1 MPGKVYALLVGI
13 NDYPANVGPLTGCA
27 NDVDHFHDYLK
38 TVCGA
43 KTLAVQVLKDAD
55 ATRASIIAGMRDHL
69 GQAQT
74 GDVAVLQYSGHGAR
88 CKSAAAFSQ
97 YFPDGMDEG
106 LVCFDSRSP
115 GGFDLADKELAVLFA
130 ELAERGPHLAA
141 IFDCCHSGSATRSA
155 DDFINLRARQT
166 HTVYEERP
174 LETYLD
180 GYYTQTLQREGS
192 LEIPQGRHILLAA
205 CQRYQKAF
213 ESKEHTGVFTSTLL
227 EVLEKS
233 GPEISYADLFVR
245 CRAAVRKRADNQDPQ
260 FETFRGF
267 PAYSGFL
274 GGAGKRAARRYSVQ
288 FEGRGWRVAC
298 GAMHGLPTDK
308 ERQVEFDLYP
318 EFPTSAPSA
327 EQKGEPAEN
336 KDEPDLPVGR
346 AVTTHVGA
354 QKSGVELL
362 DFAAP
367 PAENDRFQGELTTLP
382 VPPLGVFVEGPA
394 DASRTLQDRLA
405 KLRDQS
411 HGIALVSDDSAA
423 CRYALLVLPDRYELT
438 FRETGQL
445 LQAAIGH
452 SQESA
457 EYLFEILNRIATWER
472 AIRLQNLAT
481 DMHVEDVP
489 FHFYRQVDG
498 EYQRIDASELSIDI
512 ARKDGE
518 WQWAEGTFRAENR
531 SQQPLYLLLVHFSE
545 QYGISPQFNEP
556 IEPTEA
562 PVTITLEGHSD
573 FHITLEDEEGD
584 QAIHRFKLI
593 VATEPIDDFLL
604 QQDPIEIGAIHNPQG
619 LRGGKGLNTGASRK
633 KLYHR
638 NEWFTQ
644 DVTIRL
650 VRQLDRVGESDVI
663 LAGGQLTIKAH
674 PSLRAGIGLGSVKT
688 AICTAATDTFRLFA
702 REGLELLNFGQPRSA
717 DQSVLE
723 LTDIRNSESLS
734 KQPLEIELA
743 HPLGEGEIILPLAFD
758 GERFQ
763 IIGTPS
769 QTDAGR
775 TRIRIRELP
784 QTPDYRHG
792 PGRAIRLV
800 FLKTRLSRDDLRPM
814 SWIGSSASIDSRV

>member
-13 NDYPANVGPLTGCA
+13 NDYPANVGRLTGCA
-27 NDVDHFHDYLK
+27 NDVDHFHEYLK
-38 TVCGA
+38 AVCGA
-43 KTLAVQVLKDAD
+43 KTLAVEVLKDAD
-55 ATRASIIAGMRDHL
+55 ATRANIIAGMRDHL
-69 GQAQT
+69 GRAQT

-88 CKSAAAFSQ
+88 CKSAAEFSQ

-166 HTVYEERP
+166 HTVYDERP
-174 LETYLD
+174 LDTYLD
-180 GYYTQTLQREGS
+180 GYYSQSLQREGS
-192 LEIPQGRHILLAA
+192 LEIPQGRHVLLAA

-213 ESKEHTGVFTSTLL
+213 ESKDHTGVFTSTLL

-233 GPEISYADLFVR
+233 GREISYADLFVR

-274 GGAGKRAARRYSVQ
+274 GGTGTRATRRYSVQ

-298 GAMHGLPTDK
+298 GAMHGLPTGK
-308 ERQVEFDLYP
+308 EQQVEFDLFP
-318 EFPTSAPSA
+318 EFAALPGND
-327 EQKGEPAEN
+327 GEH
-336 KDEPDLPVGR
+336 PVGR

-362 DFAAP
+362 DFVAP

-382 VPPLGVFVEGPA
+382 VPPLWVFVEGPA
-394 DASRTLQDRLA
+394 DACRTLQERLA
-405 KLRDQS
+405 GMRDQS

-423 CRYALLVLPDRYELT
+423 CRYALLVRPDRYELT
-438 FRETGQL
+438 YRETGQL
-445 LQAAIGH
+445 LQTAIGH
-452 SQESA
+452 SQASA
-457 EYLFEILNRIATWER
+457 EYLFEILKRIATWER

-481 DMHVEDVP
+481 EMETDDVP
-489 FHFYRQVDG
+489 FHFYHQVDG
-498 EYQRIDASELSIDI
+498 EYQRIDASELSIDV
-512 ARKDGE
+512 AQRDGE
-518 WQWAEGTFRAENR
+518 WQWVEGTFRAENR

-562 PVTITLEGHSD
+562 PVTITLEGESE

-584 QAIHRFKLI
+584 QSIHRFKLI

-604 QQDPIEIGAIHNPQG
+604 QQDPIEIGAIHDPQN
-619 LRGGKGLNTGASRK
+619 LRSAKGLNAGSSRK

-650 VRQLDRVGESDVI
+650 VRQLNRIGDTDAI
-663 LAGGQLTIKAH
+663 LAGGELTIKAH
-674 PSLRAGIGLGSVKT
+674 PTLQAGISLGSVRT
-688 AICTAATDTFRLFA
+688 TSRTAAADIVRLFE
-702 REGLELLNFGQPRSA
+702 REGLELLKFGPPRGA

-723 LTDIRNSESLS
+723 LTDIRNIESLRD
-734 KQPLEIELA
+734 QPLEIELT
-743 HPLGEGEIILPLAFD
+743 HPLDDGEIILPLAFD
-758 GERFQ
+758 GERFRLLGESAQ
-763 IIGTPS
+763 
-769 QTDAGR
+769 DAGR
-775 TRIRIRELP
+775 TQIRIRELP
-784 QTPDYRHG
+784 KTPDDRHS
-792 PGRAIRLV
+792 PGQAIRLM
-800 FLKTRLSRDDLRPM
+800 FLKTRLSRDALGCL